1 MLEEER
7 EVVLEEPETTIAGEF
22 ASAMQELSA
31 EAEKK
36 MPEAAATNRGMN
48 AAVATLLAQIAR
60 EFYGLNSRIQDLE
73 ASMGKRMEELA
84 NPRPITDLFDLARQF
99 KRIDAQLDAI
109 RSSEGVNQRLFDTMH
124 RELKEYRDNFLHES
138 LQKPFIRD
146 LIVLFDDLTA
156 LLAQLKSAGKGE
168 SKRSSL
174 KQSADN
180 LENTIHGL
188 VEILHRLEVTEIP
201 QSDVVDLALHKVVSY
216 EPTDFAEEDCRIVMR
231 LKRGF
236 QWRDKVLRPEEV
248 IAKRYN

>member
-1 MLEEER
+1 LE
-7 EVVLEEPETTIAGEF
+7 VETTIAGEF

-36 MPEAAATNRGMN
+36 LPDDSGAKDGTN

-60 EFYGLNSRIQDLE
+60 EFYGLNSRIQDMEAMLARRLE
-73 ASMGKRMEELA
+73 EMV
-84 NPRPITDLFDLARQF
+84 NPRPITDIFDLARQF
-99 KRIDAQLDAI
+99 KKIDAQLDAI
-109 RSSEGVNQRLFDTMH
+109 RSAEGVNQRLFDSMH

-156 LLAQLKSAGKGE
+156 LSGQLKSAGKTDA
-168 SKRSSL
+168 KRGPL
-174 KQSADN
+174 KHSAEN

-188 VEILHRLEVTEIP
+188 VEILHRLEVTEIA
-201 QSDVVDLALHKVVSY
+201 SKDVVDLALHKVVSY
-216 EPTDFAEEDCRIVMR
+216 EPADFAEEDGHIVMR

-236 QWRDKVLRPEEV
+236 LWRDKVLRPEEV